1 MGGAMGLLEKLFAGG
16 AVVAAG
22 AVARSLYKDAQET
35 QRRKNS
41 PLHFDERLTQA
52 DFNAIAHEV
61 AGRAPRVQQVVV
73 TGMTVK
79 LDVASNSGL
88 STWTAEV
95 DFNDYGRLTGTYWV
109 TSENSD
115 SLIPKHV
122 ADGMKARL
130 LSRIGQAR
138 TSAGSYF

>member
-1 MGGAMGLLEKLFAGG
+1 MGLLEKLLAGG

-35 QRRKNS
+35 QRRKSS

-52 DFNAIAHEV
+52 DFIEIAHGV
-61 AGRAPRVQQVVV
+61 AERAPRVQQVVV
-73 TGMTVK
+73 TGMTVT
-79 LDVASNSGL
+79 LRVASNSGL
-88 STWTAEV
+88 STWTAEI

-115 SLIPKHV
+115 SLIPEHV
-122 ADGMKARL
+122 ADGMKAHL
-130 LSRIGQAR
+130 LSRIEQDRA
-138 TSAGSYF
+138 SSGS